1 MSKLVTK
8 GSDYALLLLSDLALQ
23 PEGGEVQSVHEMA
36 ERNQLP
42 ERFIANIVSKL
53 IHAGILA
60 SKRGFNGGIQLAR
73 PSDEISFRDVIEAVE
88 GPVVFMDCQKGPSL
102 CCHEVG
108 CSMKGLWGE
117 IQGALVKSLE
127 KATIGAVVSR
137 SRNQAELDAHACDP
151 EHITLRTETP
161 HEQKEGRSA

>member
-8 GSDYALLLLSDLALQ
+8 GSDYALLLLSDLALK
-23 PEGGEVQSVHEMA
+23 PEGEVQSVHEMA

-42 ERFIANIVSKL
+42 ERFIANVVSKL
-53 IHAGILA
+53 IHAGILT

-73 PSDEISFRDVIEAVE
+73 PSEEITFRDVIEAVE

-102 CCHEVG
+102 CCHEIG
-108 CSMKGLWGE
+108 CSMKSLWGE

-127 KATIGAVVSR
+127 KATIGEVVSR
-137 SRNQAELDAHACDP
+137 SRRDDDLAVLAGDPDA
-151 EHITLRTETP
+151 ITLRTETL
-161 HEQKEGRSA
+161 HAQKEGRSA